1 MDLEYHY
8 ELRQSYRWGTYGK
21 SGREPLKWVILR
33 DIHDD
38 HLENILI
45 MVREHTMF
53 FGPNILEVMESEQEY
68 RRIKKIRVPFKF
80 GH

>member
-1 MDLEYHY
+1 MNGNHRY
-8 ELRQSYRWGTYGK
+8 LRETFKWGTYGVN
-21 SGREPLKWVILR
+21 GDEPLKWIILK

-45 MVREHTMF
+45 MMRQHTSVYKSSTMMTM
-53 FGPNILEVMESEQEY
+53 VTEQEF